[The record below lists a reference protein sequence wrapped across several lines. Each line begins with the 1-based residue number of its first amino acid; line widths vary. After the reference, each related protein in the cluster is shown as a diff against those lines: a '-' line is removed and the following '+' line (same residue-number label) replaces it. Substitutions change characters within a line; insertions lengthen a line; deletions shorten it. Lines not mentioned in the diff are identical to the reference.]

1 VSHLRPYSAAAA
13 AAVAATLATDVGL
26 LRTRL
31 VTRRSFWTAYG
42 IVLGFQLLTN
52 GLLAGGRIV
61 VYDERRITGRRV
73 AGAPVEDLGFGFA
86 LVTQTLAWWV
96 WWGRLARRRSPDGT
110 GAPAAA
116 PAPPP
121 RRGGAA
127 AR

>member
-1 VSHLRPYSAAAA
+1 VTYTGAAA
-13 AAVAATLATDVGL
+13 AAVAATLLTDLGL

-73 AGAPVEDLGFGFA
+73 AGAPVEDLAFGFA

-96 WWGRLARRRSPDGT
+96 WWGRPARRGAPAAT
-110 GAPAAA
+110 GGPAAA